1 MAAAKTELKSWERMP
16 GESETAYAAFLSYL
30 EMKPRRSFVGAARL
44 VGKHESLIRRWAERH
59 RWRERAWAWD
69 VHQSRQDE
77 SVIQQQREAV
87 LRERL
92 EDIDR
97 MSRACLAFFRT
108 LVRRDPESGE
118 VVFDTRFTPQV
129 ALRFLELALR
139 AQGVFDRKA
148 PEEESDERSAADL
161 FGLADAEL
169 MEMIDL
175 ARERADQQDQRKEN
189 GNESDQGNTQQKQHE
204 EDPAEGD

>member
-1 MAAAKTELKSWERMP
+1 
-16 GESETAYAAFLSYL
+16 
-30 EMKPRRSFVGAARL
+30 
-44 VGKHESLIRRWAERH
+44 
-59 RWRERAWAWD
+59 
-69 VHQSRQDE
+69 
-77 SVIQQQREAV
+77 
-87 LRERL
+87 
-92 EDIDR
+92 